1 MPNANGSLSPKPWW
15 RTRKNHSAPGPGSSV
30 SVFLRDLT
38 FDATDRE
45 ARILDSITLG
55 FRSGS
60 FTAIVDPTLA
70 HSRVLLLIIAGLL
83 EPTSGSI
90 DARSQ
95 RSGRTAAVALVHRHS
110 TIDDSLTIRQN
121 LLLPL
126 AATGTVSDWDRL
138 NSALSLTSLAERVSD
153 RADSLSPIDRF
164 RLEVARA
171 IVSGGDVILVEDP
184 THLPSRADHA
194 NAISLLKSVATHG
207 STVILA
213 TASPASA
220 AAADRAVVLVSGVVV
235 DDIVP
240 ADEAAI
246 GTALQEHVQNPAT
259 LLGPIPSAQPPVDEA
274 PSDEDEDEPVK
285 PPFHPLDGD
294 YDDIGRAD
302 ADADDQDE
310 SSPAFTAWLTRM
322 SAHMA
327 EGADDEA
334 SPTLDEADEQPE
346 ESLLD
351 DATSGHDPQPAQ
363 GGVIVDEA
371 DVFPPSSP
379 VSPIIDATASPLP
392 PEERYPTAP
401 TPAQQQPQ
409 VAPVFP
415 QQRATRHREPD
426 PITQAIRIHAHA
438 AQESAPERPS
448 ADEASALAGAQRSAS
463 TTPTP
468 EQAQIID
475 KARQI
480 LNDLPGPV
488 VPED

>member
-30 SVFLRDLT
+30 NVFLRNIT
-38 FDATDRE
+38 FNATDRE
-45 ARILDSITLG
+45 ACILDSITLG

-83 EPTSGSI
+83 EPTLGSI
-90 DARSQ
+90 DVRSQ
-95 RSGRTAAVALVHRHS
+95 RSGRMAAVALVHRHS
-110 TIDDSLTIRQN
+110 TIDASLTVRQN
-121 LLLPL
+121 LFLPL
-126 AATGTVSDWDRL
+126 AATGTVSDWGRL
-138 NSALSLTSLAERVSD
+138 NSAVSLASLAERLSD
-153 RADSLSPIDRF
+153 RADSLPPIDRF

-194 NAISLLKSVATHG
+194 SAISLLKSVATHG
-207 STVILA
+207 STVILS
-213 TASPASA
+213 TASPATA
-220 AAADRAVVLVSGVVV
+220 AAADRAVVLTSGMVV
-235 DDIVP
+235 DDLVP

-246 GTALQEHVQNPAT
+246 GAALQEHVQNPAT
-259 LLGPIPSAQPPVDEA
+259 LLGPIPSAQPPVDDAVPVEA
-274 PSDEDEDEPVK
+274 EADDDPMV

-294 YDDIGRAD
+294 YDNIGRVGAQP
-302 ADADDQDE
+302 DDQDE

-322 SAHMA
+322 SARMG
-327 EGADDEA
+327 EGADDDA
-334 SPTLDEADEQPE
+334 
-346 ESLLD
+346 ES
-351 DATSGHDPQPAQ
+351 GN
-363 GGVIVDEA
+363 G
-371 DVFPPSSP
+371 
-379 VSPIIDATASPLP
+379 TASAIDMAA
-392 PEERYPTAP
+392 EERYPTAP
-401 TPAQQQPQ
+401 TPAQQLPP
-409 VAPVFP
+409 VAQGFP
-415 QQRATRHREPD
+415 RQRATRHREPD
-426 PITQAIRIHAHA
+426 PITQAIRIHAQA
-438 AQESAPERPS
+438 AQENAPERPS
-448 ADEASALAGAQRSAS
+448 ADEVSALLAAQRPAS